1 MLNWLEPYRNGTKV
15 SAAQGRAAYARYY
28 GADESCDEFDLDE
41 EDGWPIPRR
50 PLMGYASMTGTLR
63 NLAALDDAGW
73 HVLLSPAG
81 SLNPKGRP
89 FALDN
94 GAWTA
99 HQQGTEFDSDAFM
112 RAVDKVGENA
122 EWIVLPDIVM
132 GGQKSLDLSLSWL
145 EKLNGLPTRLLI
157 AVQNGMTPED
167 VRHYLNPMVGIF
179 VGGDTA
185 WKEET
190 TPMWGSL
197 ARRRNCYLHVG
208 RVNSQ
213 RRIAICAAAGAD
225 SFDGTSVT
233 RYAVTMRPLDAARR
247 QSDLFPAS
255 GIWTDM

>member
-1 MLNWLEPYRNGTKV
+1 MLEWLEPYRNGTKV
-15 SAAQGRAAYARYY
+15 STAQAIAAYARYY
-28 GADESCDEFDLDE
+28 GTDESCDELGLDE
-41 EDGWPIPRR
+41 EDGSAIPRW
-50 PLMGYASMTGTLR
+50 PLRGYASMTGTLR

-89 FALDN
+89 YALDN

-112 RAVDKVGENA
+112 HAVDKVGEKA

-132 GGQKSLDLSLSWL
+132 GGQRSLDLSLSWL
-145 EKLNGLPTRLLI
+145 EKLAGLPARLLI
-157 AVQNGMTPED
+157 AVQNGMTLDD
-167 VRHYLNPMVGIF
+167 VRNHLNPMVGIF
-179 VGGDTA
+179 VGGDSA

-255 GIWTDM
+255 GIWTDI

>member
-1 MLNWLEPYRNGTKV
+1 MLEWLEPYRNGSKV
-15 SAAQGRAAYARYY
+15 STAQAMAAYARYY
-28 GADESCDEFDLDE
+28 GCDESCDELDLDE
-41 EDGWPIPRR
+41 EDGWAIPRW
-50 PLMGYASMTGTLR
+50 PLRGYASMTGTLR

-89 FALDN
+89 YALDN

-99 HQQGTEFDSDAFM
+99 HQQGTEFDTDAFM
-112 RAVDKVGENA
+112 RAVDKVGEFA

-132 GGQKSLDLSLSWL
+132 GGQRSLDLSLSWL
-145 EKLNGLPTRLLI
+145 EKLAGLPARLLI
-157 AVQNGMTPED
+157 AVQNGIEVDD
-167 VRHYLNPMVGIF
+167 VRSYLNPSVGIF

-185 WKEET
+185 WKEQT
-190 TPMWGSL
+190 TPTWGSL

-213 RRIAICAAAGAD
+213 RRIGICAAAGAD

-247 QSDLFPAS
+247 QSDLFAAS
-255 GIWTDM
+255 SIWTDL

>member
-1 MLNWLEPYRNGTKV
+1 MLEWLEPYRNGTKV
-15 SAAQGRAAYARYY
+15 STAQAMAAYASYY
-28 GADESCDEFDLDE
+28 GCDHSCDELDLDE
-41 EDGWPIPRR
+41 EDGWAIPRW
-50 PLMGYASMTGTLR
+50 PLKGYASMTGTLR
-63 NLAALDDAGW
+63 NLAALDSAGW

-89 FALDN
+89 YALDN

-99 HQQGTEFDSDAFM
+99 HQQGTDFDIDAFM
-112 RAVDKVGENA
+112 RAVDKVGEFA

-132 GGQKSLDLSLSWL
+132 GGQRSLDLSLSWL
-145 EKLNGLPTRLLI
+145 EKLAGLPSRLLI
-157 AVQNGMTPED
+157 AVQNGIEVDD
-167 VRHYLNPMVGIF
+167 VRSYLNPSVGIF

-185 WKEET
+185 WKEQT
-190 TPMWGSL
+190 TPTWGSL

-213 RRIAICAAAGAD
+213 RRIGICAAAGAD

-247 QSDLFPAS
+247 QSDLFAAS
-255 GIWTDM
+255 SIWTDL